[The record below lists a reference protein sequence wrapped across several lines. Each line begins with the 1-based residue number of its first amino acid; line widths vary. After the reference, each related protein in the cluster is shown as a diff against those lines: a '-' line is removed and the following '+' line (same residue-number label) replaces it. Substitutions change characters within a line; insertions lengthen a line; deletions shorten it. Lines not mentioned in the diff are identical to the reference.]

1 MASYEI
7 LIADDHPLFRS
18 ALHQALTLGLGP
30 DVRLVEAASIAELEA
45 RLNEKA
51 DWDLVLLDLNMPG
64 AYGFSGLV
72 LLRGQYPQVP
82 VVMISAQE
90 EAAVVQRSREFGASG
105 FIPKSSPLET
115 LQQAVRAVLDGDTWW
130 PPQDA
135 AAEALSE
142 EAKAASAGLASLTPQ
157 QFRVLTM
164 VCEGLLNKQ
173 IAYDLNVSEATVK
186 AHVTAIFRKLNVRT
200 RTQAALL
207 LDWQGWQSIFVCLTL
222 FAALAGLGVALWLP
236 ETIPAD
242 GERPPLSGALG
253 QYRRLFADRLF
264 LAYGLSGGVAMA
276 GMFAYI
282 AGSPYVFIQLYGIP
296 AEHYGWLF
304 GSNAAGFIVMAQVN
318 ARLLRYR
325 GPAFW
330 LRRIIWGYLVC
341 GLALLGIA
349 SLQPATLWPLL
360 VPLFGCVASL
370 GCIIPNASACAMAG
384 QGQHAGSASALMGS
398 LQFSVA
404 AGASALV
411 GVLHDGTA
419 IPMTLVIAVCGAVAT
434 LLAWQTGRLE
444 RQAA

>member
-1 MASYEI
+1 MNLRILLILGALSAFGPLAIDFYLPSFPTLAKAFATDVEHVQLSLAAYFAGLSIGQLLYGPVADRYGRRLPLLVGVSIFTLASAACALAPSLEW
-7 LIADDHPLFRS
+7 LIAARFV
-18 ALHQALTLGLGP
+18 QALGGCAGM
-30 DVRLVEAASIAELEA
+30 V
-45 RLNEKA
+45 
-51 DWDLVLLDLNMPG
+51 
-64 AYGFSGLV
+64 
-72 LLRGQYPQVP
+72 
-82 VVMISAQE
+82 ISR
-90 EAAVVQRSREFGASG
+90 AVVRDLCDPIGA
-105 FIPKSSPLET
+105 
-115 LQQAVRAVLDGDTWW
+115 
-130 PPQDA
+130 
-135 AAEALSE
+135 
-142 EAKAASAGLASLTPQ
+142 AKAFSQLMLVMGLAPILAP
-157 QFRVLTM
+157 VA
-164 VCEGLLNKQ
+164 GG
-173 IAYDLNVSEATVK
+173 
-186 AHVTAIFRKLNVRT
+186 
-200 RTQAALL
+200 LL

-253 QYRRLFADRLF
+253 QCRRLFADRLF

-330 LRRIIWGYLVC
+330 LRRIIWGYLAC